1 LGQVRKIEMG
11 ERGGVDGRNGRELGR
26 EKGREKEG
34 GREGE

>member
-11 ERGGVDGRNGRELGR
+11 ERGGVDGRNGRE
-26 EKGREKEG
+26 KGREKEG